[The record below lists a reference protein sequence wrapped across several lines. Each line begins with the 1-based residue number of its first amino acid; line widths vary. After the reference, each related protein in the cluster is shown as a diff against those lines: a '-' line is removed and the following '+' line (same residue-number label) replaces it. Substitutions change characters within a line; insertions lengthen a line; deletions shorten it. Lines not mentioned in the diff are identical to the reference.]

1 MDEDQ
6 IMVTVIVATY
16 NHEKYVE
23 KAIHSVLKQKV
34 NFEYEVLIGEDAS
47 TDSTRNIL
55 KKMEKSLPKNFQ
67 IFFREKNLGMKGN
80 FYDLIKRAKGKYIIS
95 LESDDYWI
103 YDLKLQKQVEFLET
117 HPEYIAIAHNT
128 LVVDKFGKPRK
139 DYVYP
144 ECKKNE
150 YTIFDF
156 QNFILMGQTTTIL
169 YHNFYK
175 THIFE
180 DIAIDIN
187 YPGDQKLNFLLACHG
202 KIKIIQEKW
211 SAYRYVNDE
220 GTSFS
225 ARLKFDKE
233 MPKKDLIFLKIL
245 LNYAYN
251 NVNNRNAIKVA
262 ETKYLYTA
270 LVHCLRNRIDNYK
283 ISIWIQEFVKSKY
296 KINFIKFMLTY
307 VPKKIILK
315 LRCI

>member
-1 MDEDQ
+1 MDENH
-6 IMVTVIVATY
+6 IMVTVIVVTY

-23 KAIHSVLKQKV
+23 KAIRSILEQKV

-55 KKMEKSLPKNFQ
+55 KKIEKSLPENFQ
-67 IFFREKNLGMKGN
+67 IFYREKNLGMKGN
-80 FYDLIKRAKGKYIIS
+80 FDDLIKRAKGKYIIS

-103 YDLKLQKQVEFLET
+103 YDLKLQKQLEFLES

-128 LVVDKFGKPRK
+128 LVVDKLGKPRK
-139 DYVYP
+139 DCIYP
-144 ECKKNE
+144 ECKKEE

-180 DIAIDIN
+180 DIYVDIN
-187 YPGDQKLNFLLACHG
+187 YPGDQKFNFLLACHG
-202 KIKIIQEKW
+202 KIKVIQEKW

-225 ARLKFDKE
+225 ARVKFDKE
-233 MPKKDLIFLKIL
+233 MQKKDLIFLKIL

-251 NVNNRNAIKVA
+251 NINNKDAIKVA

-270 LVHCLRNRIDNYK
+270 LVHCLRNKIEDYK
-283 ISIWIQEFVKSKY
+283 ISTWIREFVKSKY
-296 KINFIKFMLTY
+296 KINFIKFILTY
-307 VPKKIILK
+307 VPKKIVFK